1 MYEHTYRE
9 MVEAG
14 VAERLSHPIWMSREG
29 KECSQKDALGCMVTH
44 KLCHPDRCFVGDE
57 VGGNLSM
64 KGYGHA
70 GGKLLLT
77 SNGSVPYEKSSS
89 TEKRFTMIGLTALD
103 GMPVLCVLIIQGVN
117 RDLSVETGIDIT
129 IDPVGKSEEGDTYF
143 FNNSGTG
150 KYFPGPPVCK
160 FRGKTIPALVRWN
173 ESATITSDILVEM
186 LATLDVLQVIPR
198 DDNIK
203 PFLLI
208 DGHKSRLE
216 TPFLEYI
223 NTPTDHW
230 VVCLGVPY
238 GTALWQVGDSKEQNG
253 SFNIALTK
261 AKKELLDFK
270 MRKMTDDASLKPTD
284 LMPLINTAWN
294 ANFPRQS
301 KNQNAIGKKRMVTSK
316 LQSPNSS

>member
-14 VAERLSHPIWMSREG
+14 VAQRLPAPIWMDRHG
-29 KECSQKDALGCMVTH
+29 NECSQNDAFGCMVTH

-64 KGYGHA
+64 KGDGHA

-77 SNGSVPYEKSSS
+77 GQGSVPYARASHV
-89 TEKRFTMIGLTALD
+89 EKRFTMIGLTALD
-103 GMPVLCVLIIQGVN
+103 GTPVLCVLILQGVN
-117 RDLSVETGIDIT
+117 KDLSIETGIDIT
-129 IDPVGKSEEGDTYF
+129 VDPKGRPEDGDTYF
-143 FNNSGTG
+143 FQNTG
-150 KYFPGPPVCK
+150 VGNYFPGPPVCQY
-160 FRGKTIPALVRWN
+160 RGKTIPALIRWN
-173 ESATITSDILVEM
+173 ESATITSEILVEM
-186 LATLDVLQVIPR
+186 LSTLDVLNVIPR

-203 PFLLI
+203 PLLLI

-216 TPFLEYI
+216 IPFLEYI

-253 SFNIALTK
+253 SFNIAMTK
-261 AKKELLDFK
+261 A
-270 MRKMTDDASLKPTD
+270 
-284 LMPLINTAWN
+284 N
-294 ANFPRQS
+294 
-301 KNQNAIGKKRMVTSK
+301 KNC
-316 LQSPNSS
+316 